1 MRNFQSTKHNKS
13 SGFTL
18 IEIIVATA
26 IFVTVITVILALF
39 NYVLQINRR
48 VQAIRQVAQ
57 GSRAFT
63 EILSREIRNG
73 RIDYSQTTGNCNASN
88 YTNFVNQSLAIIT
101 ADGTQ
106 SCIYLVDGA
115 SQGYPGYGYL
125 YIERRNQGGVVSQEL
140 VNPPN
145 FSIDPTT
152 FRFMVRPTTNPFATP
167 APGVQPTV
175 SIMAQFIIFPGQ
187 PDEQIIPYQTSISS
201 DVYNIPSL

>member
-1 MRNFQSTKHNKS
+1 MRQFHSRKFSKS

-26 IFVTVITVILALF
+26 IFVTVITVVLALF

-48 VQAIRQVAQ
+48 VQAIRQVVQ

-63 EILSREIRNG
+63 EILAREIRNG
-73 RIDYSQTTGNCNASN
+73 RIDYSQTTGNCNVAN
-88 YTNFVNQSLAIIT
+88 YAKFVNQSLAIIS

-115 SQGYPGYGYL
+115 SEGYSGYGHL

-145 FSIDPTT
+145 FSVDPKT
-152 FRFMVRPTTNPFATP
+152 FRFMVRPTTNPFASP
-167 APGVQPTV
+167 APGIQPTV

-187 PDEQIIPYQTSISS
+187 PDEQVIPYQTSISS

>member
-1 MRNFQSTKHNKS
+1 MRKFQNRKFNKS

-26 IFVTVITVILALF
+26 IFVTVVTAVLALF
-39 NYVLQINRR
+39 NYVLQINRK

-63 EILSREIRNG
+63 EILAREIRNG
-73 RIDYSQTTGNCNASN
+73 QIDYSQTSGNCNVVN
-88 YTNFVNQSLAIIT
+88 YSNFVNQSLAITT

-115 SQGYPGYGYL
+115 SQGSPGYGYL
-125 YIERRNQGGVVSQEL
+125 YIERRNQGGIVSQEL

-145 FSIDPTT
+145 FSVDPTT
-152 FRFMVRPTTNPFATP
+152 FRFIVRPTTSPFATP
-167 APGVQPTV
+167 APGIQPTV

-187 PDEQIIPYQTSISS
+187 PDEQVIPYQTSISS